1 MTLDVPIRLYSDLH
15 HLTWPHL
22 PSFSLP
28 LRPMRWKGSSEA
40 LSAAFQLLCR
50 CFCLEGINTTLT
62 SITSSSEWNWDAI
75 IKLNKISFGEKNW
88 MNPQKHVFFVF
99 WGLCILLFVVQMTL
113 LENIHRLIFFRDKK
127 NWPDSSLMNAG
138 NPVLGYMTQTFWYKY
153 NVFT

>member
-1 MTLDVPIRLYSDLH
+1 MTLDVLIRLV

-28 LRPMRWKGSSEA
+28 LRPMRWKGSSKA
-40 LSAAFQLLCR
+40 LSAAFRLLCR

-62 SITSSSEWNWDAI
+62 SITWSYEWNWDTI

-99 WGLCILLFVVQMTL
+99 WGLCILQMRL
-113 LENIHRLIFFRDKK
+113 LENIHRIYGDKK
-127 NWPDSSLMNAG
+127 NWPDSSLMSAS
-138 NPVLGYMTQTFWYKY
+138 NPVLGYMTQTFWSKY